1 MNCIAL
7 SFTNYFVFRL
17 HDVPPDRVRASTEEI
32 MKAARDSIT
41 SKIPV
46 NLLDEFVVQMLN
58 TIDVVYEQSRV
69 GRQLLFYVGSF
80 IPRNLKTLCMPL
92 CLEQVYL
99 NGFYNLHRSILILMH
114 ILGYYSCHSHSSTLL
129 KPHRTVYGKS

>member
-1 MNCIAL
+1 M
-7 SFTNYFVFRL
+7 
-17 HDVPPDRVRASTEEI
+17 PPERVRASTEEI

-99 NGFYNLHRSILILMH
+99 NGFYHLYKLLIPILIYL
-114 ILGYYSCHSHSSTLL
+114 LGYYSCHSHSSTLL